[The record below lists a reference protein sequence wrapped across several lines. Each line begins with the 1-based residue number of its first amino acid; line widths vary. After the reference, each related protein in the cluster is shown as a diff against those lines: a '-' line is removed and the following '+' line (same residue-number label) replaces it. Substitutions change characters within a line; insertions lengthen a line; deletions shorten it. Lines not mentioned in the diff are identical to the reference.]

1 MPVIS
6 RYFTSV
12 TRGGRKKV
20 LMFILMLDGNS
31 LEIGCKMRIG
41 FLGGEFGNLRK
52 KVTCYFWGKSMFPG
66 YIWDVF
72 GNYRAKVEPICH
84 LFPFGPYLRLTYG
97 VFTGN
102 MH

>member
-41 FLGGEFGNLRK
+41 FSGGEFGNLRK
-52 KVTCYFWGKSMFPG
+52 KLPAISGGKYVSRLYLGCFW
-66 YIWDVF
+66 
-72 GNYRAKVEPICH
+72 E
-84 LFPFGPYLRLTYG
+84 L
-97 VFTGN
+97 
-102 MH
+102 